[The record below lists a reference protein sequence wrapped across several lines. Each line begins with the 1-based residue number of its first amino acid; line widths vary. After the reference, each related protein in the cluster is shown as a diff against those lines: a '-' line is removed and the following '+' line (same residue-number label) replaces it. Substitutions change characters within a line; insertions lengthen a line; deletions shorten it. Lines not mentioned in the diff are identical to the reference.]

1 MENILQNPP
10 EADHHSIIH
19 YSISRASSEASKNAV
34 FSFANRNLKALNHR
48 GQPALMQK
56 TWHIRQPDPE
66 SVKRLRR
73 TLNCHP
79 ITAAV
84 LINRQIHS
92 EKEASDFLNVSLNNI
107 RSPFSLKDMETAV
120 RRIYAAIKGNQNI
133 LIFGDYDVDG
143 VTATAL
149 LVDFFRDI
157 GANVS
162 YYIPHRLREGY
173 GLQANHINHLAQP
186 NEIDLII
193 TADCGSANFE
203 AAATARNCGIDVIIT
218 DHHNI
223 SAKIPPATAVI
234 NPKRQDCTAGL
245 DQLAGVGVAFSL
257 LICLR
262 KFLRDEH
269 FWRDQ
274 PEPNLKNSCDL
285 VALGTIADIV
295 PLVHENRIYSKTGLE
310 LINANGRLGITA
322 LLEAA
327 GISKGTVDAD
337 DIAFRLAPRLNA
349 AGRMEHASTAM
360 ELLTATDIDHARQIA
375 ATLNGFNQTRQ
386 DSERKIMDDIL
397 SRLDEQPELLEKK
410 TLVLWDRQWHEGV
423 LGIVA
428 SRLVEK
434 YYRPA
439 VLIAVKAMHCKGS
452 ARSIPEI
459 NLYERLL
466 ACKDV
471 LENFGGHS
479 MAAGLS
485 LTRENLKP
493 FQRQFEQAVSQRIT
507 PDDMVP
513 KIFVDGEL
521 EFTDISEQLIDEL
534 ESLAPFGAGNPE
546 PIFMA
551 RNVTVASSKIVGRNH
566 RRMVLTQKSNS
577 AGKTINAI
585 HFNVDTGLPLK
596 NSFDRIAFKVR
607 WNRWNGIKTAQV
619 VVEDA

>member
-1 MENILQNPP
+1 
-10 EADHHSIIH
+10 
-19 YSISRASSEASKNAV
+19 
-34 FSFANRNLKALNHR
+34 
-48 GQPALMQK
+48 
-56 TWHIRQPDPE
+56 
-66 SVKRLRR
+66 
-73 TLNCHP
+73 
-79 ITAAV
+79 
-84 LINRQIHS
+84 
-92 EKEASDFLNVSLNNI
+92 
-107 RSPFSLKDMETAV
+107 
-120 RRIYAAIKGNQNI
+120 
-133 LIFGDYDVDG
+133 
-143 VTATAL
+143 
-149 LVDFFRDI
+149 
-157 GANVS
+157 
-162 YYIPHRLREGY
+162 
-173 GLQANHINHLAQP
+173 
-186 NEIDLII
+186 
-193 TADCGSANFE
+193 
-203 AAATARNCGIDVIIT
+203 
-218 DHHNI
+218 
-223 SAKIPPATAVI
+223 
-234 NPKRQDCTAGL
+234 
-245 DQLAGVGVAFSL
+245 
-257 LICLR
+257 
-262 KFLRDEH
+262 
-269 FWRDQ
+269 
-274 PEPNLKNSCDL
+274 
-285 VALGTIADIV
+285 
-295 PLVHENRIYSKTGLE
+295 
-310 LINANGRLGITA
+310 
-322 LLEAA
+322 
-327 GISKGTVDAD
+327 
-337 DIAFRLAPRLNA
+337 
-349 AGRMEHASTAM
+349 
-360 ELLTATDIDHARQIA
+360 
-375 ATLNGFNQTRQ
+375 
-386 DSERKIMDDIL
+386 MDDIL